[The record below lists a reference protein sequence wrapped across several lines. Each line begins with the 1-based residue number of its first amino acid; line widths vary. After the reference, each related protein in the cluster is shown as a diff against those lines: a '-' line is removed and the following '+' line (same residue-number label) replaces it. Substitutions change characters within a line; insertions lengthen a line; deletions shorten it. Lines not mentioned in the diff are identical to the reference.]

1 MEEDNELKNNEVTVY
16 YDDKTQG
23 IGRKDAVC
31 VKLTSTSIFLR
42 NSLGH
47 LEVIPLHRVI
57 RIIQKNGGGD

>member
-1 MEEDNELKNNEVTVY
+1 MEKENTLENQEVTVY

-31 VKLTSTSIFLR
+31 VQLTSTSIFLR

-57 RIIQKNGGGD
+57 RIIQKDGGD